1 MHGSRMIGDAL
12 TSMFVKTS
20 SILTM
25 SLPKPQTPV
34 EYIQQVLIPEAGIL
48 LIQGD
53 LEQKR
58 GQSVD
63 VNIALDVMKESKKY
77 GIEVHP

>member
-1 MHGSRMIGDAL
+1 
-12 TSMFVKTS
+12 MFVKTS

-63 VNIALDVMKESKKY
+63 VNIALDVMKE
-77 GIEVHP
+77 

>member
-63 VNIALDVMKESKKY
+63 VNIALDVMKE
-77 GIEVHP
+77 

>member
-25 SLPKPQTPV
+25 SLPKPRTPV

-48 LIQGD
+48 LIQED

-63 VNIALDVMKESKKY
+63 VNIALDVMKE
-77 GIEVHP
+77 

>member
-48 LIQGD
+48 LIQED

-63 VNIALDVMKESKKY
+63 VNIALDVMKE
-77 GIEVHP
+77 